1 MKQFFSKKWT
11 CKPWQTGLVLVLASL
26 LIWFLMAFL
35 SPDFDTT
42 RFYLRQSF
50 ARPTLLLLNFLPILV
65 LNLVL
70 FFLTKRAVFSVL
82 LGGAIVLLLGY
93 VNLVKL
99 MFRMEPFVPA
109 DFRLVREMFH
119 VITGYSLEYILFAVG
134 FVLLVACLCVVAWR
148 KWEPARLKWP
158 GRLVPLVCLLLGSL
172 LAFRGVYA
180 VPDMPGRFSY
190 PYGGKDM
197 EYIGRGFVFSF
208 IHDISNLAIRTP
220 DGYDRAVMHEKN
232 QAAAPIDPNSV
243 ARPHVIM
250 IMSEAFSDISEQG
263 PFDFT
268 GFRDP
273 LERYKEIIAEAVVA
287 GHIAVD
293 VSGGGTAWSEF
304 AGLTGISPMLLSGT
318 NSPYDY
324 IRAGVPS
331 LVRQFAALDYFTQ
344 GLHPWHGWFYNRRNV
359 WPHLGFDEVEFLED
373 TWDRAIHSKGAYISE
388 EATFDVMLDR
398 LAHHFEHRPDT
409 PLFQFTTTVQNHGG
423 YIRTYDAD
431 ILQPAIFNTDMDLT
445 EDEIDILTNYFIGVI
460 DSDKQLGRLIDFVSP
475 LDAPVV
481 VVYFSDHKPFLHN
494 NNALFD
500 TMDIARRGGTNQDLM
515 SFFELPYF
523 IWANPAALE
532 QTDMLENLSQ
542 ATIDPAA
549 HNYSLHFL
557 PSMLMELLGFEA
569 ASPFFQ
575 FMTELRPVLPVMN
588 RYFYREAGGELVS
601 SRDDLAPD
609 TLALLQK
616 FQHWSYYLLFDD
628 LRYR

>member
-1 MKQFFSKKWT
+1 MKRFFSKKWT
-11 CKPWQTGLVLVLASL
+11 CKPWQAGLVLVLSSL
-26 LIWFLMAFL
+26 LIWLLLAFL
-35 SPDFDTT
+35 SPNFDVT

-50 ARPTLLLLNFLPILV
+50 VRPTLLLLNVLPILV

-70 FFLTKRAVFSVL
+70 FFITKRAVFSVL
-82 LGGAIVLLLGY
+82 LGGSIALLMGY

-109 DFRLVREMFH
+109 DFRLVREMLH
-119 VITGYSLEYILFAVG
+119 VITGYSLEYIFFAVG
-134 FVLLVACLCVVAWR
+134 FVLLVAFLCVIAWK
-148 KWEPARLKWP
+148 KWEPARLRWL
-158 GRLVPLVCLLLGSL
+158 GQVIPLVVLLLGSL

-208 IHDISNLAIRTP
+208 IHDISNLAVRTP
-220 DGYDRAVMHEKN
+220 EGYDRAVMHEKN
-232 QAAAPIDPNSV
+232 QAEPIAPDTV
-243 ARPHVIM
+243 VRPHVIM

-273 LERYKEIIAEAVVA
+273 LERYKQIVDEAVVA
-287 GHIAVD
+287 GHMTVD

-344 GLHPWHGWFYNRRNV
+344 GLHPWHGWFYNRRNA
-359 WPHLGFDEVEFLED
+359 WRHLGFDEFEFLED
-373 TWDRAIHSKGAYISE
+373 TWDRAIHSKGPYISE
-388 EATFDVMLDR
+388 EAAFDVMLER
-398 LAHHFEHRPDT
+398 LAYHLEHRPDT

-423 YIRTYDAD
+423 YIRTYDPD
-431 ILQPAIFNTDMDLT
+431 MLQPAIFHTDLDLT
-445 EDEIDILTNYFIGVI
+445 EEEIDILTNYFTGVI
-460 DSDKQLGRLIDFVSP
+460 DSDIQLGRLIDFVSP

-481 VVYFSDHKPFLHN
+481 VMYFSDHMPFLHN
-494 NNALFD
+494 NNVLFN
-500 TMDIARRGGTNQDLM
+500 TMDIARRGGTAQNLM

-523 IWANPAALE
+523 IWANSAALE
-532 QTDMLENLSQ
+532 QTDILQNLEH
-542 ATIDPAA
+542 AAIDPVAN
-549 HNYSLHFL
+549 NYSLHFL
-557 PSMLMELLGFEA
+557 PSMLMELLGFET
-569 ASPFFQ
+569 ASPFFR
-575 FMTELRPVLPVMN
+575 FMIKLRPVLPVMN
-588 RYFYREAGGELVS
+588 RYFYREADGELVS
-601 SRDDLAPD
+601 DRAELASE
-609 TLALLQK
+609 TLELLQE
-616 FQHWSYYLLFDD
+616 FQHWGYYLLFDD